1 MKRPDPVETALD
13 ALRAADDATL
23 FLRHKNYRVV
33 AKAAE
38 KTSRLT
44 AAAAPDLVEA
54 FRRFLRDPVK
64 QDPGCVAKLAIAK
77 ALVELDDPAAEVYFA
92 GARHVQMEPVWGS
105 TVDTAAELRGMCV
118 IGLTRMAHP
127 ESLLEAVRLLNDKC
141 PEARIGALRSL
152 ADSGKAEAE
161 LVLRFKAD
169 SGDKRPEVEAECF
182 AALLRLGPKSRAVGF
197 VADFMK
203 AGNPEAAIA
212 LGESRLAEAW
222 PPLRDAFPTSPIQSE
237 ILLALSLLRNDA
249 AIEFLFERVEKD
261 REKVAA
267 VAIEALAAYRR
278 DDALRGRMEQLI
290 SKKNNALLRKAFEN
304 YWR

>member
-1 MKRPDPVETALD
+1 
-13 ALRAADDATL
+13 
-23 FLRHKNYRVV
+23 
-33 AKAAE
+33 
-38 KTSRLT
+38 
-44 AAAAPDLVEA
+44 
-54 FRRFLRDPVK
+54 
-64 QDPGCVAKLAIAK
+64 
-77 ALVELDDPAAEVYFA
+77 
-92 GARHVQMEPVWGS
+92 
-105 TVDTAAELRGMCV
+105 
-118 IGLTRMAHP
+118 
-127 ESLLEAVRLLNDKC
+127 
-141 PEARIGALRSL
+141 
-152 ADSGKAEAE
+152 
-161 LVLRFKAD
+161 
-169 SGDKRPEVEAECF
+169 
-182 AALLRLGPKSRAVGF
+182 
-197 VADFMK
+197 MK